1 MSTPTGRAPT
11 TGSEPSTVDGAAAR
25 NVYTRN
31 ATGLVRELGVR
42 DYFFFTITSG
52 TPLASALILG
62 FFAVAVFPRM
72 NFFIAILIS
81 GLVSVPVWTMFA
93 LFTARFPKLGGDYVI
108 NSRILHPAIGFGVN
122 LGQVVAQA
130 ITCGFAA
137 TFVAELALNPLIS
150 IIGVETG
157 NHTIASWANYFTIE
171 HRWVVF
177 LSGTV
182 AILLISVLA
191 AIRTKLLFRVM
202 TAMVMIFA
210 AAATIDVLILL
221 FTSRATFIGR
231 FNHLEGAHAYAKVVA
246 AGAGKG
252 LYPIPG
258 YSFKNT
264 IGSTFFSVGY
274 LIFMGF
280 SMYIA
285 VEVQRAGQRRR
296 QLSTMLGGGLV
307 QVLFLLIS
315 LFAFY
320 HAVGENFA
328 ISAAAGNQSAVGA
341 VAAFPYYAALATG
354 SPVIA
359 IIIAAAFTLWTIP
372 LINLFIIIMQRCIFA
387 WSFERLLPPAVS
399 NVSSRTHTPLVAIL
413 ISAILAIIGLGFSA
427 YNAHFST
434 ALTLATFPSFVMILV
449 LGVAA
454 VSMPYRRRALYEGSA
469 ADLKILGM
477 PLLVVVGALTI
488 VVMLFFMV
496 LPYFFQSEVGLTLY
510 SWLPAALAITP
521 FVLIAIGV
529 IWWLI
534 ARNMNAK
541 RGIDLN
547 LLYKTI
553 PPD

>member
-1 MSTPTGRAPT
+1 MSTPTGNVPATSGP
-11 TGSEPSTVDGAAAR
+11 PSTVDGAAAAS
-25 NVYTRN
+25 VYTRN

-42 DYFFFTITSG
+42 DYFFFTLTSG

-72 NFFIAILIS
+72 NFFIALIIS

-93 LFTARFPKLGGDYVI
+93 LFTARFPKLGGDYVF
-108 NSRILHPAIGFGVN
+108 NSRILHPAVGFGVN

-137 TFVAELALNPLIS
+137 TFVAELALNPLFA
-150 IIGVETG
+150 IIGIETG
-157 NHTIASWANYFTIE
+157 NKTIASWANYFTIQ

-177 LSGTV
+177 LTGTV
-182 AILLISVLA
+182 AIILISVLA

-202 TAMVMIFA
+202 TACVIIFA
-210 AAATIDVLILL
+210 IAATVDVLILV
-221 FTSRATFIGR
+221 FTSRGAFVSR

-246 AGAGKG
+246 AGAGSG
-252 LYPIPG
+252 LYPIHG
-258 YSFKNT
+258 YSFKQT

-296 QLSTMLGGGLV
+296 QLSTMLGGGTV
-307 QVLFLLIS
+307 QLLFLLLS

-359 IIIAAAFTLWTIP
+359 IIIAIAFTLWTIP
-372 LINLFIIIMQRCIFA
+372 LINLFIIIMQRCMFA
-387 WSFERLLPPAVS
+387 WSFERLLPAKVASVS
-399 NVSSRTHTPLVAIL
+399 ARTHTPLVAIL
-413 ISAILAIIGLGFSA
+413 IAAILAIIGLAFSA

-449 LGVAA
+449 LGIAA
-454 VSMPYRRRALYEGSA
+454 VSMPWRRRNLYKGSA
-469 ADLKILGM
+469 ADMKLLGL
-477 PLLVVVGALTI
+477 PVLVVAGALSI
-488 VVMLFFMV
+488 IVMLFFMI
-496 LPYFFQSEVGLTLY
+496 LPYFFEAQVGLTLY
-510 SWLPAALAITP
+510 SWLPAAMAITP

-534 ARNMNAK
+534 ARSVNAN